1 MSDKDFYEV
10 LGVSKTASQDELKK
24 AYRKLAMK
32 YHPDKNSGD
41 SQAEHKFKEINEAY
55 EILKDEEKRAQ
66 YDRFGKAGVGGG
78 QGGFGQGFGGFDFNF
93 ASGGGFS
100 DIFEEVFGDFM
111 GGGRGNAGR
120 QSYAKRGN
128 DIRYNMTITL
138 KEAYDGTTK
147 EIKIPT
153 KEKCNECDGT
163 GSKGG
168 KAPET
173 CTHCGGRG
181 KVRTQQGF
189 FVVERPCQYCE
200 GTGQVI
206 KEKCPKCKGHG
217 YTNKEKKLEVK
228 IPHGVESDTRIRLT
242 GEGEAGFRGG
252 ENGDLYIFLNIKEHE
267 VFRREGG
274 NLHIRTPIS
283 FVTAALGG
291 EIEIPLLNGEKE
303 VVKIPHGTQSDAT
316 FRVRGKGM
324 PLVRSERHG
333 DLFVHIRVETPT
345 SLSKEQKNLLRE
357 FESIG
362 EKHNPETTSFF
373 DKLKN
378 LFDSSDS

>member
-1 MSDKDFYEV
+1 MSDRDFYEV
-10 LGVSKTASQDELKK
+10 LGVSKTATQDELKK

-32 YHPDKNSGD
+32 YHPDRNPDDKV
-41 SQAEHKFKEINEAY
+41 AETKFKEANEAY
-55 EILKDEEKRAQ
+55 EILKDENKRAQ
-66 YDRFGKAGVGGG
+66 YDRFGKDAFNGGAGG

-93 ASGGGFS
+93 AQGGGFS

-111 GGGRGNAGR
+111 GGGARQSSR
-120 QSYAKRGN
+120 QSYARRGN

-138 KEAYDGTTK
+138 QEAFDGLTK

-153 KEKCNECDGT
+153 KAKCEDCDGT

-173 CTHCGGRG
+173 CSHCQGRG
-181 KVRTQQGF
+181 KVRMQQGF
-189 FVVERPCQYCE
+189 FVVERPCSHCD

-206 KEKCPKCKGHG
+206 KDKCSKCRGHG

-252 ENGDLYIFLNIKEHE
+252 ENGDLYIFLNVKDHE
-267 VFRREGG
+267 VFRREAA
-274 NLHIRTPIS
+274 NLHIKTPIS

-291 EIEIPLLNGEKE
+291 EIEIPLLDGEKE
-303 VVKIPHGTQSDAT
+303 KVKIPHGTQSDAT
-316 FRVRGKGM
+316 FRVKGKGM

-345 SLSKEQKNLLRE
+345 NLNKKQKELLKE
-357 FESIG
+357 FEDG
-362 EKHNPETTSFF
+362 GKKHNPETESFF
-373 DKLKN
+373 EKLKN
-378 LFDSSDS
+378 IFE